1 MRYIDCAEFIYIL
14 NGYNDYIWNFTYYA
28 IEYYKRYKEEQLWRV
43 YMSKI
48 TQVYY
53 KELPPYTQLI
63 DTPIAKDTK
72 KTVGKLIDR
81 INKYNSRGEDEFI

>member
-1 MRYIDCAEFIYIL
+1 
-14 NGYNDYIWNFTYYA
+14 
-28 IEYYKRYKEEQLWRV
+28 
-43 YMSKI
+43 MSKI
-48 TQVYY
+48 AQVYY

-81 INKYNSRGEDEFI
+81 INKYNSRGER

>member
-1 MRYIDCAEFIYIL
+1 
-14 NGYNDYIWNFTYYA
+14 
-28 IEYYKRYKEEQLWRV
+28 
-43 YMSKI
+43 MSKI

-63 DTPIAKDTK
+63 DTPNTKDTK

-81 INKYNSRGEDEFI
+81 INKYNSGGEDEFI

>member
-1 MRYIDCAEFIYIL
+1 
-14 NGYNDYIWNFTYYA
+14 
-28 IEYYKRYKEEQLWRV
+28 
-43 YMSKI
+43 MSKI

-81 INKYNSRGEDEFI
+81 INKYNSRGEDEFIWFNCKTDPWHVWLW